1 MFDADHLPQYVACY
15 MLFVF
20 LAAGAGVVLGRR
32 RSRNF
37 DNSYH
42 QVILTTY
49 RNIQALLM
57 LGIIGESLLI
67 VVAMLGSGLELPDIV
82 TDRLQWCTIGGALLT
97 GITGLLYGLL
107 CGMLD
112 GLGVPRHSTLPASHI
127 S

>member
-1 MFDADHLPQYVACY
+1 MFDADRLPQYVACY

-32 RSRNF
+32 SRNF
-37 DNSYH
+37 DHRYH

-49 RNIQALLM
+49 RNIQDLLM

-67 VVAMLGSGLELPDIV
+67 VVSMLGSGFELPDIV
-82 TDRLQWCTIGGALLT
+82 TDRLRWCTISGAVFAGT
-97 GITGLLYGLL
+97 MGLLYGLL

-112 GLGVPRHSTLPASHI
+112 GLGIPRHAPRPVSNP
-127 S
+127 